1 MEKNTTYNQLLNNNK
16 FYSNIPDINRTTEI
30 LKEVLN
36 NMIIHIKVNIQEH
49 YIQYLKKVI
58 RLSINNYDNNK
69 GNQSKFYSFILNNKY
84 NNTKTIIRFNELSDK
99 LKRFYDDYK
108 HIFVLEDYLKDNEIH
123 RKKSLNYIIKCKPL
137 FFLKSMYYINKSFED
152 YNNLI
157 KDVIN
162 SSNNPNKKKKIKS
175 KNY

>member
-84 NNTKTIIRFNELSDK
+84 NNTKIIIKFNELYDE
-99 LKRFYDDYK
+99 LKKIYDDYK
-108 HIFVLEDYLKDNEIH
+108 HIFVLEDYLKDNEKH

-137 FFLKSMYYINKSFED
+137 FILKSIYYMNKSFED

-157 KDVIN
+157 KDIIK
-162 SSNNPNKKKKIKS
+162 SLNNPEEKIKS
-175 KNY
+175 NNY

>member
-108 HIFVLEDYLKDNEIH
+108 HIFVLEDYLKDNEKH

-137 FFLKSMYYINKSFED
+137 FILKSIYYMNKSFED

-157 KDVIN
+157 KDIIK
-162 SSNNPNKKKKIKS
+162 SLNNPEEKIKS
-175 KNY
+175 NNY